1 MFTSPK
7 PEPSSAPKF
16 HFFEARAKLSLEIQN
31 YFEPEPSQARVLT
44 LSPSPAQPAQ
54 LKLFCSSQLK
64 LEPALYTLLSIG
76 YVSDQPCTFKKL
88 F

>member
-7 PEPSSAPKF
+7 PEPSSAPKS
-16 HFFEARAKLSLEIQN
+16 HFFGAGAKLSLEIQN

-44 LSPSPAQPAQ
+44 LSLSPAQPAQ
-54 LKLFCSSQLK
+54 LKFFCSSQLK

-76 YVSDQPCTFKKL
+76 NVSDQPFTFKKL